1 MQHDFSVFKISE
13 IPMHPKLAQ
22 GALTVCHLRIF
33 SIVSMSENVWI
44 SHHYLSL
51 LSVVYG
57 DQWAPH
63 THANL

>member
-1 MQHDFSVFKISE
+1 
-13 IPMHPKLAQ
+13 MHPKLAQ